1 MTTSLPHRTSLT
13 IPTDLSERIHRLPA
27 EMLQGATTPSAL
39 LRDLLER
46 GVAAAEA
53 EAEVEAYNAAYPEPV
68 DQAPAIARRARVQGA
83 AEQALHAAE
92 TRDVPHA

>member
-13 IPTDLSERIHRLPA
+13 IPTSLSERIHRLPP
-27 EMLQGATTPSAL
+27 EMLQGASPSAL

-53 EAEVEAYNAAYPEPV
+53 EAEVEAYNAAYPEPA
-68 DQAPAIARRARVQGA
+68 DPAAAIARRARVHGA